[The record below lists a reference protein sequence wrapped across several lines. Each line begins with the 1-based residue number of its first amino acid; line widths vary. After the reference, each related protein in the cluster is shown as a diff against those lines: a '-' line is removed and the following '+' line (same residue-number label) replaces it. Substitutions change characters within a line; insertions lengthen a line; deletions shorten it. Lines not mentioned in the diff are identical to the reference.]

1 MLALLPLQQSKEIW
15 VAKNVPIFFENG
27 NLRNFLV
34 PPLLI
39 LNKKRIVLILAM
51 YKNTAPEP
59 QGSCLATGASHIAI
73 VKLTN
78 WEKSSGS
85 TYPYVQG
92 APLSP
97 TILLK

>member
-15 VAKNVPIFFENG
+15 VAKNVLIFFENG

-39 LNKKRIVLILAM
+39 LNKKRIVFILAM

-59 QGSCLATGASHIAI
+59 QGSCLVTGASHIAI
-73 VKLTN
+73 VTLTN